1 LHTYSARAGS
11 TFTIASSDF
20 SGDPAASGNN
30 VFISY
35 IDKVAASSGES
46 FTVVYSAARDLFVR
60 VRDGGG
66 TPIKTFE
73 TSASLGS
80 GGGSATAIRTTDA

>member
-1 LHTYSARAGS
+1 M
-11 TFTIASSDF
+11 
-20 SGDPAASGNN
+20 PAASALAN

-35 IDKVAASSGES
+35 IDKLAGATSES
-46 FTVVYSAARDLFVR
+46 FTTIYSTDRALFVR

-73 TSASLGS
+73 TPATLGS
-80 GGGSATAIRTTDA
+80 AGGSVAAIRTSDA

>member
-1 LHTYSARAGS
+1 M
-11 TFTIASSDF
+11 
-20 SGDPAASGNN
+20 PAASASAD

-35 IDKVAASSGES
+35 IDKLADATSAS
-46 FTVVYSAARDLFVR
+46 FTTIFSSSRDLFVR

-73 TSASLGS
+73 TPATLGNA
-80 GGGSATAIRTTDA
+80 GGSVAAIRTTDA